1 MLYVSKL
8 IEEKELTNST
18 DDGGPAEVFGR
29 IVLGIELG
37 QPLDVTAGK
46 MFSSECELR
55 PKDAYDV
62 HAILYITL
70 QSQPST
76 EQRFQNARV
85 RQSCLERF

>member
-37 QPLDVTAGK
+37 QPLDSSAPSVQMVEGVRHAVSNWISRLLTAVLIWIGSVGLNGK
-46 MFSSECELR
+46 L
-55 PKDAYDV
+55 
-62 HAILYITL
+62 
-70 QSQPST
+70 
-76 EQRFQNARV
+76 
-85 RQSCLERF
+85 